1 MITFVGIIPVSNN
14 NAYIII
20 LTGVTPVMFS
30 IIASSSS
37 GTIAMIVAQHDTS

>member
-20 LTGVTPVMFS
+20 LTGVTPVMFFS

-37 GTIAMIVAQHDTS
+37 GTIAMIVAHDTS